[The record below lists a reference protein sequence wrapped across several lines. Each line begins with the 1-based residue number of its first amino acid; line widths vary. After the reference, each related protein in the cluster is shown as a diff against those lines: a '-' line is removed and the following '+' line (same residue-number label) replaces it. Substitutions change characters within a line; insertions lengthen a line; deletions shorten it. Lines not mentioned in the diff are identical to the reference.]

1 MSDTSSLSNSA
12 NGENAST
19 LARIKKPATTFLL
32 TTYHMLEDKEN
43 SAVIR
48 WQNDGNSFVIS
59 SIEEF
64 VKILPRYFKTK
75 NYSSFVR
82 QLNLYNF
89 HKIKNQEGLIEF
101 GHEQF
106 RRGAIE
112 NLQFITR
119 KINQDSDSNRQKMKS
134 QKPLSFEYN
143 RLLGIIRNLEN
154 SLRVANS
161 KNENLQ
167 NENLRLTRQYEED
180 RQKQDER
187 NRVLLYV
194 IWILTTNFH
203 QDINFQ
209 ILQIYRNFGVQYDAS
224 VIHQNGVAGL
234 RQILEES
241 RLLKADKCDELLNA
255 LLQFAVNLHNSQPA
269 NWNNKISVLSAY
281 RNDNNFMMGS
291 PMGEPALFR
300 GNSCATS
307 DLFQRSLSPY
317 KRSSS
322 IEKYC
327 HEEPLHDDNFDRPSM
342 EVETES
348 HTTGVSSRHFR
359 NEPENIFPEQ
369 VFCFGSMKAEKVPS

>member
-1 MSDTSSLSNSA
+1 MSDTSSQSNSIG
-12 NGENAST
+12 GENSST

-43 SAVIR
+43 WSVIR

-64 VKILPRYFKTK
+64 VKILPRYFKTR

-154 SLRVANS
+154 SLRTANT

-167 NENLRLTRQYEED
+167 NENLRLTRQYEEE
-180 RQKQDER
+180 RKKMDER

-194 IWILTTNFH
+194 IWILTTNFN
-203 QDINFQ
+203 QDINSR
-209 ILQIYRNFGVQYDAS
+209 ILQIIQKFGVQFEGQSA
-224 VIHQNGVAGL
+224 QPKGVAGL

-241 RLLKADKCDELLNA
+241 RVLGAENCDELLNA
-255 LLQFAVNLHNSQPA
+255 LLQFAVDLHNSQPA
-269 NWNNKISVLSAY
+269 NFNNKISMQSAY
-281 RNDNNFMMGS
+281 TNDNNYSMSNMA
-291 PMGEPALFR
+291 PEPPLFR
-300 GNSCATS
+300 GNSCAYS

-317 KRSSS
+317 KRSNS

-327 HEEPLHDDNFDRPSM
+327 EEDPIYDDDYDQQGM

-348 HTTGVSSRHFR
+348 HTTGISSLRFG
-359 NEPENIFPEQ
+359 NEPESIRPDL
-369 VFCFGSMKAEKVPS
+369 VFGLGPMKAEKVRS